1 MRLIFA
7 GTPEFAVPPLQRLLD
22 AAAGGTDTDIETV
35 AVLTAPDRA
44 VGRSGRPVPPPVKE
58 TAEAAGI
65 PVLQPETIGRSFSR
79 QVASLRPDLL
89 VAVAYGKIFRPY
101 FLEVFPQGGINLHP
115 SLLPKWRGPSP
126 IPAAILAGDAT
137 TGVTVQRL
145 AEEMDAGDVLLQRQ
159 VSLDTSQ
166 TTASLSGQLAEVGA
180 QMLLEVVGQL
190 GRGVAQA
197 ISQDHAQA
205 TYCHLIAKEDG
216 RIDWSRPAA
225 EIERAVR
232 AYQPWP
238 HAYTTLAGRQMI
250 VDQAAVVEV
259 AENEGADPAR
269 SAPAPQPGSVASVD
283 KRRGILVHTG
293 AGRLLIKRV
302 QLQGKRPMDAAAFAN
317 GFPQLAESVL
327 GSDAT

>member
-1 MRLIFA
+1 MR
-7 GTPEFAVPPLQRLLD
+7 RL
-22 AAAGGTDTDIETV
+22 
-35 AVLTAPDRA
+35 
-44 VGRSGRPVPPPVKE
+44 
-58 TAEAAGI
+58 
-65 PVLQPETIGRSFSR
+65 
-79 QVASLRPDLL
+79 
-89 VAVAYGKIFRPY
+89 
-101 FLEVFPQGGINLHP
+101 H
-115 SLLPKWRGPSP
+115 
-126 IPAAILAGDAT
+126 AT
-137 TGVTVQRL
+137 TGVTIQRL

-166 TTASLSGQLAEVGA
+166 TTASLSGQLAELGA

-216 RIDWSRPAA
+216 RIDWSRPGA

-238 HAYTTLAGRQMI
+238 HAYTTLAGRQLI

-269 SAPAPQPGSVASVD
+269 SAPAPEPAAAPQPGSVASVD

-293 AGRLLIKRV
+293 AGHLLITRV

-317 GFPQLAESVL
+317 GFPQLAESAL